1 MRRTG
6 NGVGPPSTTLG
17 ESNFVNKTEKSPDEA
32 NSRSQDCSES
42 MASSSQSGKTS
53 SKNDSHISRCRW
65 SALHGE
71 LLKHTFRQFGND
83 REFIAKLFPGFSKR
97 LIYRKIGEI
106 KAEIEESEW
115 LPKHD
120 EILIK
125 AILKCASN
133 WTKITKRYMPR
144 KSLEQVLARVEQLK
158 SRLKTQKAK
167 LDLSGHSLGKIQDE
181 DDSFQSTKHTEKTGG
196 DECANTLEDPL
207 LPPLHLPIERFSIPQ
222 AKNAALEEVNE
233 PLDLDYIEED
243 LFNLGTKQ
251 DGRDLYFDWHDN
263 MLALSN
269 NQVVSFLNDFD
280 FGIDPT

>member
-6 NGVGPPSTTLG
+6 NGVDPPSAELG
-17 ESNFVNKTEKSPDEA
+17 ESNFVNKTEKSPDKA
-32 NSRSQDCSES
+32 TSRSQDCSES
-42 MASSSQSGKTS
+42 MASSSQSGKAS
-53 SKNDSHISRCRW
+53 SKNDSHIPRCRW

-83 REFIAKLFPGFSKR
+83 RDFIAKLFPGFSKR

-106 KAEIEESEW
+106 KAEIEELEW

-125 AILKCASN
+125 AILKGASN
-133 WTKITKRYMPR
+133 WSKIAKRYLPR
-144 KSLEQVLARVEQLK
+144 KSLDQVLTRVEKLK
-158 SRLKTQKAK
+158 SKLKTQKGK
-167 LDLSGHSLGKIQDE
+167 LDLSGHSLGKVHDE

-196 DECANTLEDPL
+196 DECTNFLEDPL
-207 LPPLHLPIERFSIPQ
+207 LPHLHLPLERFSIPQ
-222 AKNAALEEVNE
+222 AKNTTPEETNE
-233 PLDLDYIEED
+233 PVELDYLEDD
-243 LFNLGTKQ
+243 LFNLGARQ
-251 DGRDLYFDWHDN
+251 EGRDLYFDWHDN

-280 FGIDPT
+280 FSIDPT